1 MGSIPF
7 DVFIYLLAA
16 VVAVPV
22 AKRLKFFQ
30 RRPVAKSVGSSGW
43 RPGVGS
49 TNQHSGKPEQVTSVH
64 WRPRLR
70 NILAPTLV
78 ITAPHE

>member
-22 AKRLKFFQ
+22 VKRLKFFQ
-30 RRPVAKSVGSSGW
+30 RRPVAKNQSIAHVGGPGW
-43 RPGVGS
+43 
-49 TNQHSGKPEQVTSVH
+49 QH
-64 WRPRLR
+64 
-70 NILAPTLV
+70 
-78 ITAPHE
+78 